1 MAVYDSMGKPLDP
14 NGTPVP
20 GNPNESDLSVEI
32 NLEPEDL
39 EVDGSMEIDLGD
51 APIQAPTGGF
61 DQNLAEVI
69 PDSALN
75 LLSQELVGFYDSDKE
90 SRKDWEKGVAKGLE
104 LLGIKSE
111 DRQEPWPGASGV
123 FHPVLAETAMQ
134 FQAHAIMELFPASG
148 PARTVIFGEQDEE
161 MLEKAARVE
170 QEINYQITQKMTEY
184 RVETEQ
190 LLYRLALVGSAFKK
204 VYMDP
209 NKGRPVSMFVP
220 ADDFIAPYGASDLAS
235 CERYTHVMRRSTNE
249 IKKLMKRGFYKE
261 MELDSPAPVFTD
273 TGEKINSIAGEAP
286 SIEVY
291 DRHMI
296 LEVHT
301 EIDLSEYGFDD
312 PMGEK
317 GCPCPYIVTIE
328 YSSGNVLSVRRNWD
342 EEDELKLKR
351 VHFVHYQ
358 YLPGLGFYGNG
369 LFHVI
374 GGLAKSATSILR
386 QLIDN
391 GTLSNLPA
399 GFKAR
404 GLRIKAD
411 DTPIRP
417 GEFRDVDAPGNSI
430 RDSIMP
436 LPIKEPSPVL
446 LELLRG
452 VVDEARRVGSVPDM
466 NISDMREGMP
476 VGTMLAVLERSL
488 KVMSAVQARLH
499 AALRQELGLIAS
511 IIAGLP
517 GGYEYGEGEHYD
529 RSADF
534 SDRIRIVPVSDPNA
548 ATSAQRVIQ
557 YQTVLQLAAQ
567 QPTLYDMPKLHR
579 KMLDYIGIKDADDLV
594 KTEEDHEPVDPVSEN
609 MAILTSKPVKAF
621 QHQDH
626 DAHIAV
632 HMAAAKDPNITEMV
646 SQAPNAQ
653 AIMGA
658 MSAHILEHLAMRYR
672 KGIEDALGAQL
683 PSKDSELPPDVE
695 VQLSGLVAQAAQKLL
710 GQSQTQKA
718 AQAAQQA
725 AQDPLVQMQQA
736 ELQLKA
742 QELQLKQGRE
752 AANAMLKAAQ
762 LKSSDENAKLRIAA
776 DMAKASEM
784 TSAQKGA
791 KAADVL
797 LDMANSLKPKEPQQG
812 SE

>member
-1 MAVYDSMGKPLDP
+1 MVYNSMGKPLDP
-14 NGTPVP
+14 SGEMPA
-20 GNPNESDLSVEI
+20 GNPKETDLDIEI
-32 NLEPEDL
+32 NLEPEDI
-39 EVDGSMEIDLGD
+39 EVEGSMEIEIEDSPLQAEMGD
-51 APIQAPTGGF
+51 F

-69 PDSALN
+69 PDSAMSLM
-75 LLSQELVGFYDSDKE
+75 SQDLVNFYDSDKE

-104 LLGIKSE
+104 LLGIKTE

-148 PARTVIFGEQDEE
+148 PARTMVFGEQSEE

-170 QEINYQITQKMTEY
+170 EEINYQITQKMTEY

-209 NKGRPVSMFVP
+209 NRGRPVSMFVP

-249 IKKLMKRGFYKE
+249 LKKLMKRGFYRE
-261 MELDSPAPVFTD
+261 VDLQSPAPEFTD
-273 TGEKINSIAGEAP
+273 TGEKINSLAGEAP

-291 DRHMI
+291 DRHLI
-296 LEVHT
+296 LEVHA
-301 EIDLSEYGFDD
+301 ELDLSEYGFDD
-312 PMGEK
+312 PESEK
-317 GCPCPYIVTIE
+317 GCACPYIVTIE

-342 EEDELKLKR
+342 EEDDLRLKR

-369 LFHVI
+369 LFHII

-436 LPIKEPSPVL
+436 LPIKEPSAVL

-452 VVDEARRVGSVPDM
+452 VTEEARRVGSVPDM

-476 VGTMLAVLERSL
+476 VGTMLAVMERSL

-499 AALRQELGLIAS
+499 AALRQELGLIAN
-511 IIAGLP
+511 IIAGMP
-517 GGYEYGEGEHYD
+517 GGYEYGEGEEYD
-529 RSADF
+529 RGADF
-534 SDRIRIVPVSDPNA
+534 ADRIRIVPVSDPNA

-579 KMLDYIGIKDADDLV
+579 KMLDYIGIKDAEDLV
-594 KTEEDHEPVDPVSEN
+594 KTDDDHTPMDPVSEN
-609 MAILTSKPVKAF
+609 MAIITGKPVKAF
-621 QHQDH
+621 QYQDH
-626 DAHIAV
+626 ESHIAV
-632 HMAAAKDPNITEMV
+632 HMAAAQDPNINALV
-646 SQAPNAQ
+646 GQAPNAQ

-672 KGIEDALGAQL
+672 KGIEDNLGTQL
-683 PSKDSELPPDVE
+683 PSEKTKLPPDVE
-695 VQLSGLVAQAAQKLL
+695 VQLSALVAQAAQKLL

-718 AQAAQQA
+718 AEAAQQA

-736 ELQLKA
+736 QMQLKA

-752 AANAMLKAAQ
+752 AANTVLKAAQ
-762 LKSSDENAKLRIAA
+762 LKSADENAKLRIAA
-776 DMAKASEM
+776 DMAKNKQM
-784 TSAQKGA
+784 TDAQRGS
-791 KAADVL
+791 KAADVV
-797 LDMANSLKPKEPQQG
+797 LDMANALKPKEPPQEPQ
-812 SE
+812 

>member
-1 MAVYDSMGKPLDP
+1 MSNVFNVDKPLEPATTYKDDD
-14 NGTPVP
+14 
-20 GNPNESDLSVEI
+20 EIEI
-32 NLEPEDL
+32 NLSPEDL
-39 EVDGSMEIDLGD
+39 EVEVSMEIEIEDSPL
-51 APIQAPTGGF
+51 QSEVGGF
-61 DQNLAEVI
+61 DQNLADVM
-69 PDSALN
+69 PDSAMSLM
-75 LLSQELVGFYDSDKE
+75 SQDLIELYDADKE
-90 SRKDWEKGVAKGLE
+90 SRKDWEKGVSKGLE

-148 PARTVIFGEQDEE
+148 PARTIVYGDQSEE

-170 QEINYQITQKMTEY
+170 NEINYQITQKMTEY

-209 NKGRPVSMFVP
+209 NRGRPVSMFVP
-220 ADDFIAPYGASDLAS
+220 ADDFIASYGASDLAS

-249 IKKLMKRGFYKE
+249 LKKLMKRGFYRE
-261 MELDSPAPVFTD
+261 TDLQSPAPEFTD
-273 TGEKINSIAGEAP
+273 TGEKINSLAGESP
-286 SIEVY
+286 SVEVY
-291 DRHMI
+291 DRHLI
-296 LEVHT
+296 LEIHA
-301 EIDLSEYGFDD
+301 ELELSEYGFED
-312 PMGEK
+312 PFAEK
-317 GCPCPYIVTIE
+317 GCACPYVVTIE

-342 EEDELKLKR
+342 EDDDLRLKR

-369 LFHVI
+369 LFHII

-452 VVDEARRVGSVPDM
+452 VTEEARRVGSVPDM

-499 AALRQELGLIAS
+499 AALRQELALIAN
-511 IIAGLP
+511 IVAGLP
-517 GGYEYGEGEHYD
+517 GGYEYGEGEQYD
-529 RSADF
+529 RGADF
-534 SDRIRIVPVSDPNA
+534 ADRIRIVPVSDPNA

-557 YQTVLQLAAQ
+557 YQTVLQLATQ

-579 KMLDYIGIKDADDLV
+579 KMLDYIGIKDAEDLV
-594 KTEEDHEPVDPVSEN
+594 KTDEDHAPMDPVSEN
-609 MAILTSKPVKAF
+609 MAIITGKPVKAF
-621 QHQDH
+621 QYQDH
-626 DAHIAV
+626 ESHIAV
-632 HMAAAKDPNITEMV
+632 HMAAAQDPNITELV
-646 SQAPNAQ
+646 GKAPNAQ
-653 AIMGA
+653 AIMGS

-672 KGIEDALGAQL
+672 KGIEDNLGTQL
-683 PSKDSELPPDVE
+683 PGEKTKIPPDIE
-695 VQLSGLVAQAAQKLL
+695 VQLSGLVAKAAQKLL

-718 AQAAQQA
+718 AEAAQKA

-736 ELQLKA
+736 QLQLKA
-742 QELQLKQGRE
+742 QELQFKQGSE
-752 AANAMLKAAQ
+752 AADLTIRAAQ
-762 LKSSDENAKLRIAA
+762 IKSADELAKLRIAA
-776 DMAKASEM
+776 DLAKAKATM
-784 TSAQKGA
+784 DAQKGA
-791 KAADVL
+791 KAADLV
-797 LDMANSLKPKEPQQG
+797 LDMANALQPQATPTPPKDQT
-812 SE
+812 